1 MKYRSAYGCDTIVD
15 LATRSLCYFP
25 LIGIRQFHNDAITV
39 ISDATATAAAAVIY
53 IKAGAREVGSDVHVG
68 VCVLV

>member
-39 ISDATATAAAAVIY
+39 ISDATATAAAAAY
-53 IKAGAREVGSDVHVG
+53 T
-68 VCVLV
+68 